1 MSAASLRKLAD
12 TLDARLEEKLRHQEA
27 PAIRPAEILKARG
40 SDVHLT
46 YSPDTS
52 DAEAQVP
59 FVSRRFS
66 TDERVSSINTCS
78 FGHGFGLAFLFNN

>member
-1 MSAASLRKLAD
+1 MGLEGQVSAANLRKLAD
-12 TLDARLEEKLRHQEA
+12 TLDARLEQKLRHQEA
-27 PAIRPAEILKARG
+27 PAMRPAEILKARG

-52 DAEAQVP
+52 DGEARVP

-66 TDERVSSINTCS
+66 TNERVSSIKTCS
-78 FGHGFGLAFLFNN
+78 F